1 MVSNALKFTPNGG
14 KVTVNLDWLP
24 DQNGEINDE
33 VVPPSDSR
41 SDDGR
46 MLGWVVVRVVDT
58 GAGISKVSS
67 LT

>member
-1 MVSNALKFTPNGG
+1 M
-14 KVTVNLDWLP
+14 NLDWLP